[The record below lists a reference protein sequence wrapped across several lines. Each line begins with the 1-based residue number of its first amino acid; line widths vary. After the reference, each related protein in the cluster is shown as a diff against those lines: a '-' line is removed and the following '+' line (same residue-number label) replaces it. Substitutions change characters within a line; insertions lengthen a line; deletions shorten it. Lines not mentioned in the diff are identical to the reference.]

1 MERPRLFLSAVSDE
15 LRTVR
20 KEVAAT
26 VHRLGFDPVSQD
38 DFPTGY
44 GELRQW
50 LRKQIDSCAGL
61 IQLIGHGYGAE
72 PPDVD
77 PEYGRISYTQFEFLY
92 ARDRKKKTWVIVV
105 GEGCNRDKPPGK
117 LDLPREAAH
126 PDPQGYQAERRKL
139 QQDYI
144 ARLKAENHL
153 RHTAN
158 NKTEMENIIL
168 RLRDDLGELRKQWED
183 WLKEDA
189 SFKAAMLDERA
200 AAARLTTE
208 KIRAYLLQTI
218 EETHGRELAEAEA
231 ASDWRKRQ
239 LLREAAQTAHT
250 ARLSRI
256 EELAASFAEIEGRG
270 TATSVFQEMTRIL
283 TEQGVDEAISYVG
296 TQRSS
301 ILKTVHDRAKA
312 AHERNR
318 AELQPLLQA
327 AALQEARGE
336 ADEARALYADILDAE
351 PDWLE
356 ALNASFWFHADQ
368 GDIASIHSTVDD
380 AWRNYKEAHRIA
392 LLLTATDPGNTE
404 WQRDL
409 SISHERLGDV
419 ARERGNLKEAAQ
431 DYRDGLEI
439 CMNLVAIDRTNTDW
453 QCDLSVFHERL
464 GEIARARGNLEEA
477 ARAYRDSLGIRKGLV
492 AADPGNN
499 EWQRDLSVSHGRLGD
514 VAMEEGNLEEAARA
528 YGNSLKICKD
538 LVAAD
543 PGKAKWQRALA
554 VSHERLSNVA
564 KKKAIWSRPRGPSPT
579 AWRL

>member
-1 MERPRLFLSAVSDE
+1 
-15 LRTVR
+15 
-20 KEVAAT
+20 
-26 VHRLGFDPVSQD
+26 
-38 DFPTGY
+38 
-44 GELRQW
+44 
-50 LRKQIDSCAGL
+50 
-61 IQLIGHGYGAE
+61 
-72 PPDVD
+72 
-77 PEYGRISYTQFEFLY
+77 
-92 ARDRKKKTWVIVV
+92 
-105 GEGCNRDKPPGK
+105 
-117 LDLPREAAH
+117 
-126 PDPQGYQAERRKL
+126 
-139 QQDYI
+139 
-144 ARLKAENHL
+144 
-153 RHTAN
+153 
-158 NKTEMENIIL
+158 MENIIL

-439 CMNLVAIDRTNTDW
+439 RKSLVAIDRTNTDWQCGLSFSYQRIGDVAMKKGNLKEAAQDYRDSLEICMNLVAIDRTNTDW